1 MYSVTKMILENFNG
15 DMQDNLNKFWIS
27 IYAWIHQQ
35 EIIERYFQDKY
46 IEYDSGWNGGTYNLN
61 IDFDQEYK
69 IQYGESCP
77 EFKMENSVMNI
88 YDVKNFIEIMYE
100 RWIKTEMHYLFTV
113 ETNKRFDKFQLPYKL
128 SAGIVIERNY
138 KTTEIV
144 TEILDYRMFERKIA
158 YSEEM
163 IMSNEL
169 LDKKCALDYIVDALQ
184 YFISVQKP
192 DGIDKKYTAAS
203 KSVCPNQDSK
213 IYAVVKSEIS
223 EIMKISNE
231 YFDIRHNEYLNKAK
245 EKREVLDDLQ
255 FIEYMYNRAYA
266 LLYLLRLKVKKTD
279 LLNTEVEMN
288 NLNLIRNAP

>member
-1 MYSVTKMILENFNG
+1 
-15 DMQDNLNKFWIS
+15 
-27 IYAWIHQQ
+27 
-35 EIIERYFQDKY
+35 
-46 IEYDSGWNGGTYNLN
+46 
-61 IDFDQEYK
+61 
-69 IQYGESCP
+69 
-77 EFKMENSVMNI
+77 
-88 YDVKNFIEIMYE
+88 
-100 RWIKTEMHYLFTV
+100 
-113 ETNKRFDKFQLPYKL
+113 
-128 SAGIVIERNY
+128 
-138 KTTEIV
+138 
-144 TEILDYRMFERKIA
+144 
-158 YSEEM
+158 
-163 IMSNEL
+163 MSNEL

-279 LLNTEVEMN
+279 LLNTEVETN